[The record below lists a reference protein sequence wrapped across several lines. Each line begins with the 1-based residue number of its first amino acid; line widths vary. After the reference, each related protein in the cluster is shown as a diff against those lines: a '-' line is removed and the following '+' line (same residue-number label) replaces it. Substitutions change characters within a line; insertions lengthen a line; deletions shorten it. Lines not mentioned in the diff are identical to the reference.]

1 MFLNSLSILVTFG
14 SIVYFIQSTESRY
27 IDSWRKIENFTHH
40 NVINYVREYE
50 NDFLTILSSIG
61 LSSKCHSAL
70 IDYRNGLLNFDLTSV
85 QRLDSSGKWPSG
97 LLSGTFTDLGS
108 FDTCVSLDSSQYCLL
123 YTNVPLFNETG
134 YEGFMR
140 PYDSRLFNFTSE
152 PFKYFQKYIHFLRR
166 MNITTGL
173 CVPNECSRE
182 ELTFIVGK
190 LYDKFNTGLTAD
202 VDLCYSSPSSIPWRP
217 SEVIGL
223 SIILLIIFL
232 NFIGTRSPDDSLLA
246 SFNWSENCKKLF
258 SIKPSADES
267 MNFLD
272 GIKVLTMLLVIII
285 HFQMGNMYNLYI
297 DSFKLMQ
304 IASNPIF
311 IFLFLAPYT
320 VDLFL
325 MVTGLL
331 MGYYFFSGKRR
342 LNLITYIIGRWIR
355 FATTLGWI
363 ICLQF
368 VLFSEHVHKYFGGP
382 FWSDYNGVGSIVQS
396 CEKTWLPTL
405 LLNQFW
411 FDSSKDVNVCLLFDW
426 YLAADFTLAILF
438 LFVLIPYLKNHPKLS
453 IINTIIL
460 IFVGLAISG
469 LGIHFLG
476 IPTTWIT
483 TNYQRKAFLQ
493 YSFDFNLKPWP
504 HISPYFVGVL
514 CGYISSRPKL
524 KLSQFTLVFGWLVCI
539 FCLSLNFTYEY
550 VVNRFGIDPEY
561 KIALA
566 YGTVSKTIWAIGWAW
581 IILILKLGFASSV
594 SNFLSRPTFRIL
606 SRINLSV
613 LCINMLII
621 RLRSASARTFI
632 FPSSS
637 DVLLFYYLPIYII
650 IYAAAMVS
658 ALLVEFPTVNLL
670 KRLFLKPK
678 SRQPET

>member
-1 MFLNSLSILVTFG
+1 
-14 SIVYFIQSTESRY
+14 
-27 IDSWRKIENFTHH
+27 
-40 NVINYVREYE
+40 
-50 NDFLTILSSIG
+50 
-61 LSSKCHSAL
+61 
-70 IDYRNGLLNFDLTSV
+70 
-85 QRLDSSGKWPSG
+85 
-97 LLSGTFTDLGS
+97 
-108 FDTCVSLDSSQYCLL
+108 
-123 YTNVPLFNETG
+123 
-134 YEGFMR
+134 MR

-182 ELTFIVGK
+182 ELTFIVGA
-190 LYDKFNTGLTAD
+190 LYDRFNTGLTAD
-202 VDLCYSSPSSIPWRP
+202 VDLCYSSPISIPWRP

-232 NFIGTRSPDDSLLA
+232 NFVGTRCPDDSLLA

-272 GIKVLTMLLVIII
+272 GIKVLTMFLVVLS
-285 HFQMGNMYNLYI
+285 HFQMGNMYNLYTNAFEFI
-297 DSFKLMQ
+297 Q
-304 IASNPIF
+304 VAINPIF
-311 IFLFLAPYT
+311 ILVYLAPYT
-320 VDLFL
+320 VDLFI

-355 FATTLGWI
+355 FATILGWI

-368 VLFSEHVHKYFGGP
+368 ILYGEHFRHKFGGP
-382 FWSDYNGVGSIVQS
+382 LWGDYNGVGSIVQS

-460 IFVGLAISG
+460 IFVGLALSG

-514 CGYISSRPKL
+514 FGYFLSRPKL
-524 KLSQFTLVFGWLVCI
+524 KLSQLTLGFGWLVCL

-581 IILILKLGFASSV
+581 IILILKLGYASSV

-613 LCINMLII
+613 LCTNLLII
-621 RLRSASARTFI
+621 RLRSATARTLTY
-632 FPSSS
+632 PSYS
-637 DVLLFYYLPIYII
+637 DVFWFHYIPMYFI
-650 IYAAAMVS
+650 IYSIAMLS
-658 ALLVEFPTVNLL
+658 TLLIEFPTVNLL
-670 KRLFLKPK
+670 KKLFSSPQQHEIEGNNNCNKK
-678 SRQPET
+678 QVVVDKQAKVTNC